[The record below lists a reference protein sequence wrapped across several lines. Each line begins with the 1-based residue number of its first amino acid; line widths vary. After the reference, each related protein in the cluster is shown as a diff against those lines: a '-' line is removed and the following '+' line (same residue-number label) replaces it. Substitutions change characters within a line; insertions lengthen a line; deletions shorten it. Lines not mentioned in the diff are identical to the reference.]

1 MLGATMV
8 AEMASR
14 VPIRSSGEARLRK
27 LHVLK
32 GQFFTPAT
40 RAARIGKSR
49 TALNTPS
56 KLYLSRDQW
65 KAAAESPE
73 FEEEF

>member
-14 VPIRSSGEARLRK
+14 VPISSSGEAAARK

-32 GQFFTPAT
+32 GQFFTLAT
-40 RAARIGKSR
+40 RTARVAKSR
-49 TALNTPS
+49 AALDTPS
-56 KLYLSRDQW
+56 KLHLSRDQW

-73 FEEEF
+73 FEEES

>member
-1 MLGATMV
+1 M
-8 AEMASR
+8 
-14 VPIRSSGEARLRK
+14 
-27 LHVLK
+27 LK

-40 RAARIGKSR
+40 RAARIARSR
-49 TALNTPS
+49 TALDTPS
-56 KLYLSRDQW
+56 KLHLNREQW